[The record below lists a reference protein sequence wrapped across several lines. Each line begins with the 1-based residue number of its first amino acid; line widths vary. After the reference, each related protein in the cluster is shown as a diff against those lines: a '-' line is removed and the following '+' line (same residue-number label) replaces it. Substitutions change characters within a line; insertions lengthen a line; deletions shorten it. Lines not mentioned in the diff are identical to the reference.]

1 MAITTKK
8 KPALFLDRDGVINRD
23 HGYVH
28 KVEDFDFYPEI
39 FEICRDFSKSGI
51 PIVVI
56 TNQSGIGRG
65 KFSLDDFVSLNNW
78 MLGEFRKQEVSI
90 TKVFFC
96 ASAPGQEFDYRRKP
110 EPGMFFEAAKEFDI
124 DLNRSLMIGDKESDM
139 IAACSAEI
147 RNRVILGDYSLTGSA
162 ATALV
167 QSHEGLREVVDRFLA
182 ELSV

>member
-1 MAITTKK
+1 MAIATKK

-51 PIVVI
+51 PIIVI

-96 ASAPGQEFDYRRKP
+96 ASAPGQ
-110 EPGMFFEAAKEFDI
+110 EFDI

-182 ELSV
+182 ELIV